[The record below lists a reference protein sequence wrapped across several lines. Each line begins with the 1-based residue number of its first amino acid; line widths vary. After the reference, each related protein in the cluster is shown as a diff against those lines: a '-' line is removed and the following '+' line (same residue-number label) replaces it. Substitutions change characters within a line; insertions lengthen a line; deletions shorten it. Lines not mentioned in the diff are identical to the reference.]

1 MIDRRAEIFIPSLA
15 ALFCSEVPIHQS
27 EAGLEKRF
35 LRSILKF
42 RSNGSPIDIPAL
54 CMVEFDE
61 LLILIREPITLLRRI
76 HVLVGSVL
84 GEGRKVKP
92 KQKRIVRISYWT
104 CLWDDEKKRGGCGV
118 AAESFLSAISALRF
132 PHIYSSHQHNRSA
145 HIC

>member
-1 MIDRRAEIFIPSLA
+1 VIDRRAEIFIPSLA
-15 ALFCSEVPIHQS
+15 ALFCSAVPIHQS

-42 RSNGSPIDIPAL
+42 RSNGSPIDIPTL

-84 GEGRKVKP
+84 GEGRKVKQE
-92 KQKRIVRISYWT
+92 KIVRISYWT
-104 CLWDDEKKRGGCGV
+104 CLEWDDEKKRGGCGV
-118 AAESFLSAISALRF
+118 AAESFFSAISASRF
-132 PHIYSSHQHNRSA
+132 PHTYSSHQYNRSA